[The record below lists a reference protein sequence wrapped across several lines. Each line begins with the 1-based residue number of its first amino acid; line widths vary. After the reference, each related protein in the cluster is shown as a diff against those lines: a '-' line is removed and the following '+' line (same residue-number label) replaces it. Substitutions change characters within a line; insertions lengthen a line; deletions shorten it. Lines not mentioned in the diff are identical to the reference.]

1 MWNLTSEVLTSSLEK
16 VGHHHR
22 SRILFDLMPR
32 SLMKFVR
39 VHINN
44 MAMQNLANVK
54 QPKPSFSCRVRF
66 HGVGWA
72 DFLYQGNAR
81 SAAFLKRKPTLNMDM
96 SSTVQMGH
104 RWTLRVSG
112 DPCELSPRTLLYF
125 LWKHESHFKQWVSL
139 KLRIQPVCF
148 AVAPTIDE
156 LCHLSQL
163 SVFRFDRIASPTVIA
178 TRLPKQLRLG
188 IQWQWMECPFFGGA
202 SQTSGHKVQ

>member
-22 SRILFDLMPR
+22 SRILFALMPR

-66 HGVGWA
+66 HGVGLA

-96 SSTVQMGH
+96 SSTVQMGTAELWEFQVFH
-104 RWTLRVSG
+104 VNSVQELCSIFFQSMNLTLNS
-112 DPCELSPRTLLYF
+112 EFHWNYESSLSASQWLQRLMSYAI
-125 LWKHESHFKQWVSL
+125 WVSW
-139 KLRIQPVCF
+139 V
-148 AVAPTIDE
+148 
-156 LCHLSQL
+156 S
-163 SVFRFDRIASPTVIA
+163 SVLTGLHRQQS
-178 TRLPKQLRLG
+178 
-188 IQWQWMECPFFGGA
+188 
-202 SQTSGHKVQ
+202 